1 LCLKF
6 IHISF
11 LPGHICKLLVLLHV
25 VSYLILDN
33 APAGPKHVGDII
45 QQLVYPILSVQ
56 SWFALMK
63 DKMYTVETIDDK
75 RDNWLCSY
83 RFSRV

>member
-1 LCLKF
+1 M
-6 IHISF
+6 HILF
-11 LPGHICKLLVLLHV
+11 VRRHICKRLVLPLV

-45 QQLVYPILSVQ
+45 QQLVYPNCSVH

-63 DKMYTVETIDDK
+63 DKMYTVETRHDK
-75 RDNWLCSY
+75 GDNSLCSY